1 MQSPKKLKQTRTP
14 VEPPEGYGQRIGMGR
29 RALLK
34 AVLSTMGLAGFT
46 TRAGAA
52 GIVSGLVADFALPAA
67 DMGAYAAAFVTFRQ
81 REEVGGDWRHPDMP
95 LPVMETAC
103 LEATGAV
110 RLAEGAGAPAVDDDL
125 RWIARYYA
133 AQLAMA
139 MVLEHADAGGRH
151 AADRVGILHRRLV
164 GACAENLYANNLF
177 DDGRPEAAGR
187 LALDNLM
194 QSPGHRRNL
203 LDPRWT
209 HAGYGAAQGPDGV
222 VLVQIFT
229 ERVALLATDL
239 PLVMATE
246 AALPEAAL
254 QVQSG
259 GFDGVAFVPVDRE
272 PQARDFQRPDRI
284 KAPSLPG
291 RYRGFFAQAQPST
304 ASTARY
310 TIHPGPMLSV
320 RPA

>member
-1 MQSPKKLKQTRTP
+1 MQSPKKLRQSRAL
-14 VEPPEGYGQRIGMGR
+14 VEPPEGYGRRIGTGR

-34 AVLSTMGLAGFT
+34 AIGAGLGLAAFPMRDG
-46 TRAGAA
+46 RART
-52 GIVSGLVADFALPAA
+52 ISGLVTDFALPAA
-67 DMGAYAAAFVTFRQ
+67 DMAAYAAAFAAFHQ
-81 REEVGGDWRHPDMP
+81 REEGGGDWRRPDLP

-103 LEATGAV
+103 LEATATE
-110 RLAEGAGAPAVDDDL
+110 RLAEGVGGLAVDDGL

-133 AQLAMA
+133 AQLAMS
-139 MVLEHADAGGRH
+139 MVLEHEDAGGRH

-177 DDGRPEAAGR
+177 DDGRPAAAGR

-209 HAGYGAAQGPDGV
+209 HAGYGAALGPDGV
-222 VLVQIFT
+222 VVVQLFT
-229 ERVALLATDL
+229 ERVALLADDL
-239 PLVMATE
+239 PLVATAA
-246 AALPEAAL
+246 AALPPEAL
-254 QVQSG
+254 RPQSG
-259 GFDGVAFVPVDRE
+259 GFDGVAFVPLDRQ

-284 KAPSLPG
+284 RVPVAPG
-291 RYRGFFAQAQPST
+291 RYRGFFAQPQPAT
-304 ASTARY
+304 ATTARY